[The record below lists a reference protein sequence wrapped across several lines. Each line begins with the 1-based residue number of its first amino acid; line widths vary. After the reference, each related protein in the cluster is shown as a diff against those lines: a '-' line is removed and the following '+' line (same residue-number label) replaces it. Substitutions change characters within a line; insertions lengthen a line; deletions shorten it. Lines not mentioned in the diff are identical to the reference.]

1 MNDKDA
7 ARQAFRDQQLQDTEG
22 GIPCPISFIAGFLDG
37 CRHKDKS
44 LINGSRMKQMNERIE
59 ELLEENAKMRESLD
73 KIDNSNDDM
82 KYFNMDIH
90 KIIYETRQVLK
101 ELDEEL

>member
-22 GIPCPISFIAGFLDG
+22 GAPCAVSFIAGFLDG

-59 ELLEENAKMRESLD
+59 ELLEENAK
-73 KIDNSNDDM
+73 
-82 KYFNMDIH
+82 
-90 KIIYETRQVLK
+90 LK
-101 ELDEEL
+101 ECVAYIFGSKIDEEL